1 MGVSWCIE
9 FCSTVDMPL
18 DGYLR
23 HWRAF
28 SFAGGCDD
36 FVVPID
42 RTLYRFRRTATG
54 VVVETSPGDAVVQGI
69 GNLSFSGGTYSQFEA
84 LFDGFELFVPD
95 HGSFRS
101 AEADDQVWKFK
112 RIMSL
117 DALLELGAGAGL
129 RGELY
134 AAASY
139 AIEHHLLVRVSY

>member
-23 HWRAF
+23 HWSAF
-28 SFAGGCDD
+28 SRAGGCDD

-42 RTLYRFRRTATG
+42 RMLYRFRRTASE
-54 VVVETSPGDAVVQGI
+54 VVVETSPGDAVVEGI
-69 GNLSFSGGTYSQFEA
+69 GKLSFSAGTYGQFEA

-101 AEADDQVWKFK
+101 AEAEQQVWKFA
-112 RIMSL
+112 RITSL
-117 DALLELGAGAGL
+117 DVLLELGDGPGL
-129 RGELY
+129 GGQLC
-134 AAASY
+134 AAAKY
-139 AIEHHLLVRVSY
+139 ASEHRLLIRVSY